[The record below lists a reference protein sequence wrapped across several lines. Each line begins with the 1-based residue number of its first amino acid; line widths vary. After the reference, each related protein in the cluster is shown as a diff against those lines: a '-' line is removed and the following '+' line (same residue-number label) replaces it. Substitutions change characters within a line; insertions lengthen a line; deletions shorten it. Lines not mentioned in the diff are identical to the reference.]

1 MRLRYNISTE
11 NNRHCKNN
19 VLLVSHEM
27 SYTGACHSL
36 LRICKVLKG
45 KYNLTV
51 WTKKQGLFEQ
61 EFAAQGLKVELADK
75 HNAEKLLKDSGKTFS
90 LAICNTIV
98 TDDIYNILRLK
109 MPTIWYIREAQN
121 LDYFFQRDSSKKDTL
136 RWATG
141 VYSVSEYAKRYIA
154 KFCKHKVRVLHNAV
168 EDFNDGYKK
177 EYLKGGKLHILMLGT
192 FNPRKAFGT
201 AVEAIKMLPKNYQEQ
216 VDLTIAGEM
225 FKTDEYCYQPV
236 LDDMAKL
243 PHARHV
249 GLITDLK
256 VKADAYKNADI
267 VIVPSTDESCSLV
280 VLEAMMMGVPVIV
293 SNNVGAKYLVDKS
306 NGWIFKTG
314 DTGALAKILRKILEN
329 KADIA
334 AMGKAARQKYL
345 QSATMNVYE
354 KNILKMARDNI
365 GNSKLIGN
373 AAAQFLHTLPRR
385 LFNVSAEKSGK
396 GKWYVKVNVLGLR
409 FKFKKSGAAK
419 NV

>member
-1 MRLRYNISTE
+1 MRLRYNVSAE
-11 NNRHCKNN
+11 NNHRCKKNI
-19 VLLVSHEM
+19 LLVSHEM

-61 EFAAQGLKVELADK
+61 EFAAQGIKVELVDK
-75 HNAEKLLKDSGKTFS
+75 HNAEKLLKDSGKIFS

-109 MPTIWYIREAQN
+109 MPTIWYIHEAQN
-121 LDYFFQRDSSKKDTL
+121 LDYFFQKDKSKIDTL
-136 RWATG
+136 RRATG
-141 VYSVSEYAKRYIA
+141 VYSVSEYAKAYIA
-154 KFCKHKVRVLHNAV
+154 KFCNNKVRVVHNCI
-168 EDFNDGYKK
+168 EDFNDGHKK
-177 EYLKGGKLHILMLGT
+177 EYLKGDKLHILMLGT
-192 FNPRKAFGT
+192 FNPCKAFWV
-201 AVEAIKMLPKNYQEQ
+201 AVEAIKMLPKVYQKK

-236 LDDMAKL
+236 LNDMAKL
-243 PHARHV
+243 PNARHV
-249 GLITDLK
+249 GLITDLN
-256 VKADAYKNADI
+256 VKIEAYKQADI

-314 DTGALAKILRKILEN
+314 DVGALAKILRKILEN
-329 KADIA
+329 KADVA

-345 QSATMNVYE
+345 QNATMDVYE

-396 GKWYVKVNVLGLR
+396 GKWYVKVNVLGLKL
-409 FKFKKSGAAK
+409 KFKKSGAA
-419 NV
+419 

>member
-1 MRLRYNISTE
+1 M
-11 NNRHCKNN
+11 
-19 VLLVSHEM
+19 SHEM

-61 EFAAQGLKVELADK
+61 EFAAQGIKVELVDK
-75 HNAEKLLKDSGKTFS
+75 NNAVKLLNEAGKTFS

-192 FNPRKAFGT
+192 FNPRKAFGV

>member
-1 MRLRYNISTE
+1 M
-11 NNRHCKNN
+11 
-19 VLLVSHEM
+19 SHEM

-61 EFAAQGLKVELADK
+61 EFAAQGIKVELVDK
-75 HNAEKLLKDSGKTFS
+75 NNAVKLLNEAGKTFS

-192 FNPRKAFGT
+192 FNPRKAFGV

-314 DTGALAKILRKILEN
+314 DAGALAKILRKILEN

-345 QSATMNVYE
+345 QNATMKVYE

-396 GKWYVKVNVLGLR
+396 GKWYVKVNVLGLKL
-409 FKFKKSGAAK
+409 KFKKSGTA
-419 NV
+419 

>member
-1 MRLRYNISTE
+1 MRLRYNVSAE
-11 NNRHCKNN
+11 NNRRCKNN

-75 HNAEKLLKDSGKTFS
+75 HNVEKLLKDSGKTFS

-121 LDYFFQRDSSKKDTL
+121 LDYFFQKDKSKIDTL
-136 RWATG
+136 RRATG
-141 VYSVSEYAKRYIA
+141 VYSVSEYAKAYIA
-154 KFCKHKVRVLHNAV
+154 KFCNNKVRVVHNCV
-168 EDFNDGYKK
+168 EDFNDGHKK
-177 EYLKGGKLHILMLGT
+177 EYLKGGKLYILMLGT
-192 FNPRKAFGT
+192 FNPRKAFGV
-201 AVEAIKMLPKNYQEQ
+201 AVEAIKMLPEVYQKK

-236 LDDMAKL
+236 LNDMAKL
-243 PHARHV
+243 PNARHV
-249 GLITDLK
+249 GLITDLN
-256 VKADAYKNADI
+256 VKIGAYKQADI

-345 QSATMNVYE
+345 QNVTMDVYE

-385 LFNVSAEKSGK
+385 LFNVSTEKSGK
-396 GKWYVKVNVLGLR
+396 GKWYVKVNVLGLKL
-409 FKFKKSGAAK
+409 KFKKSVAA
-419 NV
+419 

>member
-1 MRLRYNISTE
+1 M
-11 NNRHCKNN
+11 
-19 VLLVSHEM
+19 SHEM

-61 EFAAQGLKVELADK
+61 EFAAQGIKVELVDK
-75 HNAEKLLKDSGKTFS
+75 NNAVKLLNEAGKTFS

-192 FNPRKAFGT
+192 FNPRKAFGV

-314 DTGALAKILRKILEN
+314 DAGALAKILLKILEN

-345 QSATMNVYE
+345 QNATMKVYE

-396 GKWYVKVNVLGLR
+396 GKWYVKVNVLGLKL
-409 FKFKKSGAAK
+409 KFKKSGAA
-419 NV
+419 

>member
-1 MRLRYNISTE
+1 M
-11 NNRHCKNN
+11 
-19 VLLVSHEM
+19 SHEM

-61 EFAAQGLKVELADK
+61 EFAAQGIKVELVDK
-75 HNAEKLLKDSGKTFS
+75 NNAVKLLNEAGKTFS

-192 FNPRKAFGT
+192 FNPRKAFGV

-216 VDLTIAGEM
+216 VELTIAGEM

-314 DTGALAKILRKILEN
+314 DAGALAKILLKILEN

-345 QSATMNVYE
+345 QNATMKVYE

-396 GKWYVKVNVLGLR
+396 GKWYVKVNVLGLKL
-409 FKFKKSGAAK
+409 KFKKSGAA
-419 NV
+419 

>member
-1 MRLRYNISTE
+1 MRLRYNVSAE
-11 NNRHCKNN
+11 NNHRCKKNI
-19 VLLVSHEM
+19 LLVSHEM

-61 EFAAQGLKVELADK
+61 EFAAQGIKVELVDK
-75 HNAEKLLKDSGKTFS
+75 NNAVKLLNEAGKTFS

-192 FNPRKAFGT
+192 FNPRKAFGV

-314 DTGALAKILRKILEN
+314 DAGALAKILLKILEN

-345 QSATMNVYE
+345 QNATMKVYE

-373 AAAQFLHTLPRR
+373 AAVQFLHTLPRR

-396 GKWYVKVNVLGLR
+396 GKWYVKVNVLGLKL
-409 FKFKKSGAAK
+409 KFKKSGAA
-419 NV
+419 

>member
-1 MRLRYNISTE
+1 MRLRYNVSAE
-11 NNRHCKNN
+11 NNHRCKKNI
-19 VLLVSHEM
+19 LLVSHEM

-61 EFAAQGLKVELADK
+61 EFAAQGIKVELVDK
-75 HNAEKLLKDSGKTFS
+75 NNAVKLLNEAGKTFS

-192 FNPRKAFGT
+192 FNPRKAFGV

-345 QSATMNVYE
+345 QAASMDVYE
-354 KNILKMARDNI
+354 KNILQMARDNI

-396 GKWYVKVNVLGLR
+396 GKWYVKVNVLGLKL
-409 FKFKKSGAAK
+409 KFKKSGAA
-419 NV
+419 

>member
-1 MRLRYNISTE
+1 MRLRYNVSAE
-11 NNRHCKNN
+11 NNHRCKKNI
-19 VLLVSHEM
+19 LLVSHEM

-61 EFAAQGLKVELADK
+61 EFAAQGIKVELVDK
-75 HNAEKLLKDSGKTFS
+75 NNAVKLLNEAGKTFS

-192 FNPRKAFGT
+192 FNPRKAFGV

-243 PHARHV
+243 PHAQHV

>member
-1 MRLRYNISTE
+1 M
-11 NNRHCKNN
+11 
-19 VLLVSHEM
+19 SHEM

-61 EFAAQGLKVELADK
+61 EFAAQGIKVELVDK
-75 HNAEKLLKDSGKTFS
+75 NNAVKLLNEAGKTFS

-192 FNPRKAFGT
+192 FNPRKAFGV

-314 DTGALAKILRKILEN
+314 DAGALAKILRKILEN

-345 QSATMNVYE
+345 QNATMKVYE

-396 GKWYVKVNVLGLR
+396 GKWYVKVNVLGLKL
-409 FKFKKSGAAK
+409 KFKKSGAA
-419 NV
+419 